1 MMKMEAKENP
11 MRDIRIE
18 KLTLNVGA
26 GKDAKVLEK
35 GTMLLKALTG
45 IDPVRTKTNKRL
57 QAWGLR
63 PGLPVGCK
71 LTIRDKEMIKDLL
84 PRLLD
89 AKDKMLRQKMFD
101 EMGNISFGI
110 PECIDITDYKYDP
123 DIGIMGLQVSV
134 TLVRPGYRIT
144 RRRLH
149 SSKIKESHHI
159 KRTDAIDFMKKNYN
173 VKILEEVE
181 EE

>member
-1 MMKMEAKENP
+1 MAEKENP
-11 MRDIRIE
+11 MRKMKVE

-35 GTMLLKALTG
+35 GTKLLKALTG

-71 LTIRDKEMIKDLL
+71 LTIRDPEMIKDLL

-89 AKDKMLRQKMFD
+89 AKDKMLRTKMFD
-101 EMGNISFGI
+101 DMGNVSFGI
-110 PECIDITDYKYDP
+110 PECIDITDYRYDP

-134 TLVRPGYRIT
+134 TLIRPGYRVV

-149 SSKIKESHHI
+149 SSKMKPDHHI
-159 KRTDAIDFMKKNYN
+159 KRDEAIMFMKDNYGI
-173 VKILEEVE
+173 KIVEEVE

>member
-1 MMKMEAKENP
+1 MVEKENP
-11 MRDIRIE
+11 MKTIRIE

-35 GTMLLKALTG
+35 GTKLLKALTG
-45 IDPVRTKTNKRL
+45 INPIRTKTTKRL

-71 LTIRDKEMIKDLL
+71 ITIRDPDKIKELL

-89 AKDKMLRQKMFD
+89 AKDKTLRTKMFD
-101 EMGNISFGI
+101 DLGNISFGI
-110 PECIDITDYKYDP
+110 PECIDITDYKYEP
-123 DIGIMGLQVSV
+123 EIGIMGLQVSV
-134 TLVRPGYRIT
+134 TLLRPGYRVV

-149 SSKIKESHHI
+149 SSKMKNTHHI
-159 KRTDAIDFMKKNYN
+159 KRVDAIDFMKKNYDI
-173 VKILEEVE
+173 KILEEVE